1 MCDMRKYENNIP
13 ITIFTPTYNRESLI
27 VKLYNS
33 LVLQTKKSF
42 EWVVVDDGGTDNTD
56 KLFDKLKLNDN
67 GFNII
72 YYKKENGGKCS
83 AINEGVKL
91 ANGRWF
97 LIVDSDDYLL
107 EDAIEIILDCCS
119 QIENKQEFGAICC
132 LKCYE
137 NRKCIGGEVDYDT
150 IDSDFLSYRT
160 KLHYNGDRSEVIR
173 TEVMKEFPFPVF
185 KGEKFLSEAT
195 VWNRMAKK
203 YKCRYYNKKI
213 CVCEYQADGL
223 SGNSSKLFN
232 NSPKGSMLFY
242 KENFQ
247 NSHTLKGKII
257 SSQLYWRFYFS
268 TSIKD
273 YPGLKPIFSM
283 YPFLIFYPLY
293 LIIRYFDHKRRN
305 RLLEKLNN

>member
-107 EDAIEIILDCCS
+107 ENAIETILDCCS

-137 NRKCIGGEVDYDT
+137 NTKCIGGEVDYDT